1 MANRKNTFLVKR
13 SNIAGKVPA
22 AGDLLLGE
30 LAINTADGILYASG
44 TTANSILP
52 IGWDRVARTGDTMTG
67 TLFTPYLSATTVSA
81 TTYFNLPVN
90 TDVRVTGATYSN
102 NTFTYTNNT
111 GGTFNVLF
119 NTMTGLTVNGNITV
133 TGGTSSLFSG
143 NSSSDLVRITQTGTG
158 NAFVVEDSNN
168 PDSTPFV
175 IDANGRVGIGGVSLS
190 EKLNIAPAKVNL
202 ESILFK

>member
-67 TLFTPYLSATTVSA
+67 GLF
-81 TTYFNLPVN
+81 
-90 TDVRVTGATYSN
+90 
-102 NTFTYTNNT
+102 
-111 GGTFNVLF
+111 
-119 NTMTGLTVNGNITV
+119 
-133 TGGTSSLFSG
+133 
-143 NSSSDLVRITQTGTG
+143 
-158 NAFVVEDSNN
+158 
-168 PDSTPFV
+168 
-175 IDANGRVGIGGVSLS
+175 
-190 EKLNIAPAKVNL
+190 AP
-202 ESILFK
+202 SII